1 MTDVMIIDDD
11 IMIRDYLKDIIKW
24 EELGLCLC
32 CEAGDSETAWELF
45 ETCRPMIV
53 VTDISIPVISGL
65 ELSKKFLKIDPD
77 VKIIVITGLGEVENV
92 RESVEIGAVS
102 FLTKPIIPEE
112 INDSLKNALRK
123 LSELRNRYRT
133 GEALESLIR
142 ENRQLLADQYLLR
155 LLEGKSR
162 KEETEVRNQ
171 LQLLEVP
178 ICGKYYLTAVLD
190 LESDSAGGIG
200 GAAFPVAFRE
210 MCNKEFLA
218 EGLTSYLLFQ
228 KPDVLICLLGWDGS
242 REEGKQK
249 AENVFIR
256 LLHQVRI
263 CFGVGFR
270 AGIGQ
275 VTEKLSE
282 AYTSLA
288 AARMAAQYG
297 EDAGLG
303 IMHFQGSLN
312 DAADHSVKGS
322 VVKKIAESI
331 RLYKVADFQKYLVEY
346 FDLEEKDMDE
356 KKSLAFTLLAKL
368 TDVCNENGIQAWK
381 SMNYP
386 EATKKIM
393 DARNT
398 GEVRLAINDIG
409 LQLMNL
415 MYEKRNE
422 GNNYLIQRAKEYI
435 QKNLSDLNLSL
446 DTVSEHVGMSRV
458 YLSQLFHKVEG
469 INFNTYI
476 NMERTKKAKEQL
488 VKTDRKV
495 NEISQECGFS
505 NVKYFNYVFKKMTGV
520 TPVEYRNKEQRR

>member
-11 IMIRDYLKDIIKW
+11 IMIRDYLKDVIKW
-24 EELGLCLC
+24 EELGLSLS
-32 CEAGDSETAWELF
+32 CEAGDSETAMELF
-45 ETCRPMIV
+45 ETLRPMIV

-178 ICGKYYLTAVLD
+178 IFGKYYLTAVLD

-228 KPDVLICLLGWDGS
+228 KPDVLICLLSWDGN
-242 REEGKQK
+242 REEGNQK

-263 CFGVGFR
+263 CFGAGFR

-275 VTEKLSE
+275 VTES
-282 AYTSLA
+282 
-288 AARMAAQYG
+288 
-297 EDAGLG
+297 
-303 IMHFQGSLN
+303 
-312 DAADHSVKGS
+312 
-322 VVKKIAESI
+322 
-331 RLYKVADFQKYLVEY
+331 FQKHIPRWLPQEWRH
-346 FDLEEKDMDE
+346 
-356 KKSLAFTLLAKL
+356 ST
-368 TDVCNENGIQAWK
+368 
-381 SMNYP
+381 
-386 EATKKIM
+386 
-393 DARNT
+393 
-398 GEVRLAINDIG
+398 
-409 LQLMNL
+409 
-415 MYEKRNE
+415 
-422 GNNYLIQRAKEYI
+422 
-435 QKNLSDLNLSL
+435 
-446 DTVSEHVGMSRV
+446 
-458 YLSQLFHKVEG
+458 
-469 INFNTYI
+469 
-476 NMERTKKAKEQL
+476 ERTPDSESCIFREA
-488 VKTDRKV
+488 
-495 NEISQECGFS
+495 
-505 NVKYFNYVFKKMTGV
+505 
-520 TPVEYRNKEQRR
+520 